1 MLLLDRIKE
10 DQLTAR
16 KARDTIKATLLT
28 TLLGEAKRPGE
39 DDGKRPS
46 TDDEVSKVITKFLK
60 GVNET
65 IALVTDEAK
74 LAELKFE
81 ASVYQAYLPERLEG
95 AVLKARIQ
103 IIVALEDNL
112 TIGSVMAELKKTATF
127 DGKEATG
134 YIKELLAK

>member
-1 MLLLDRIKE
+1 MSLLEQIKA
-10 DQLTAR
+10 DQLAAR
-16 KARDTIKATLLT
+16 KNRDAIKSTLLT

-65 IALVTDEAK
+65 IALVNDEAK
-74 LAELKFE
+74 LVELKFE
-81 ASVYQAYLPERLEG
+81 SSVYQAYLPERIEG
-95 AVLKARIQ
+95 EVLKAYIRD
-103 IIVALEDNL
+103 IVASAENL
-112 TIGSVMAELKKTATF
+112 SIGSVMAELKKKVTF
-127 DGKEATG
+127 EGKEATG